1 MSKGK
6 KETLQRI
13 KDLTKRNEVLA
24 QENTRQE
31 GEIMSVQRLTSQ
43 MSKRSYMQEN
53 KQYEKE
59 IDQEKLHFGQNIG
72 EPIDV
77 MVNLLRWFKG

>member
-1 MSKGK
+1 
-6 KETLQRI
+6 
-13 KDLTKRNEVLA
+13 
-24 QENTRQE
+24 
-31 GEIMSVQRLTSQ
+31 MSVQRLTSQ

-72 EPIDV
+72 EPIDL